1 MEKKIKYGDW
11 TYTVSQETLKNAEI
25 DPGVASA
32 LGSYPLL
39 ALINTTGRVTQDW
52 RSHEG
57 SMKFRLDYFY
67 DIEIDKYIKM
77 KESFNTSQAE
87 INKGDK
93 VFMFGNLITPSINL
107 SSILKGKEA
116 SRTRDINK
124 ANVIVIPEL
133 PKENWFDMRGNEE
146 ILTSDRTTIHK
157 LSSDT
162 VDLKQAFGIDNTLNP
177 VIGLADHRSA
187 WWSKQKGI
195 MCNYSGDED
204 LSYTSSYSSPYEND
218 SILVAAKYMETLY
231 HTIKRGAKVIT
242 EQTLDK
248 VYGDRTE
255 LDYDNCQTILSL
267 LRSHNN
273 DDVTMGATVLA
284 ESNYM
289 HDGKP
294 WAHYIYYKAGK
305 RLSDINGN
313 YKNIRSLKN
322 TFEDT
327 YVHPCNA
334 LSTFCKW
341 YPDMDNKLKK
351 LIIEESINDAM
362 AALSKNGYGKDF
374 QKDFNI
380 SIEYKHEQ

>member
-25 DPGVASA
+25 DPSVAKA

-52 RSHEG
+52 RSNDG

-67 DIEIDKYIKM
+67 DIGIDKYIKM
-77 KESFNTSQAE
+77 KESFNTSQPE

-133 PKENWFDMRGNEE
+133 PKENWFDMRSNEE
-146 ILTSDRTTIHK
+146 ILTRDRTTIHK
-157 LSSDT
+157 LISDT
-162 VDLKQAFGIDNTLNP
+162 VDLKKSFGIDNTLNP

-218 SILVAAKYMETLY
+218 SILVAAKYMEALY

-327 YVHPCNA
+327 YMHSSNV
-334 LSTFCKW
+334 LSTFSKW
-341 YPDMDNKLKK
+341 YPDMDDKLKK
-351 LIIEESINDAM
+351 LIVEESINDAM
-362 AALSKNGYGKDF
+362 AALTKSGYGKDF

>member
-1 MEKKIKYGDW
+1 
-11 TYTVSQETLKNAEI
+11 
-25 DPGVASA
+25 
-32 LGSYPLL
+32 
-39 ALINTTGRVTQDW
+39 
-52 RSHEG
+52 
-57 SMKFRLDYFY
+57 MKFRLDYFY
-67 DIEIDKYIKM
+67 DIGIDKYIKM
-77 KESFNTSQAE
+77 KESFNTSQPE

-133 PKENWFDMRGNEE
+133 PKENWFDMRSNEE
-146 ILTSDRTTIHK
+146 ILTRDRTTIHK
-157 LSSDT
+157 LISDT
-162 VDLKQAFGIDNTLNP
+162 VDLKKSFGIDNTLNP

-218 SILVAAKYMETLY
+218 SILVAAKYMEALY

-327 YVHPCNA
+327 YMHSSNV
-334 LSTFCKW
+334 LSTFSKW
-341 YPDMDNKLKK
+341 YPDMDDKLKK
-351 LIIEESINDAM
+351 LIVEESINDAM
-362 AALSKNGYGKDF
+362 AALTKSGYGKDF

>member
-25 DPGVASA
+25 DPSVAKA

-52 RSHEG
+52 RSNDG

-67 DIEIDKYIKM
+67 DIGIDKYIKM
-77 KESFNTSQAE
+77 KESFNTSQPE

-133 PKENWFDMRGNEE
+133 PKENWFDMRSNEE
-146 ILTSDRTTIHK
+146 ILTRDRTTIHK
-157 LSSDT
+157 LISDT
-162 VDLKQAFGIDNTLNP
+162 VDLKKSFGIDNTLNP

-218 SILVAAKYMETLY
+218 SILVAAKYMEALY
-231 HTIKRGAKVIT
+231 HTI
-242 EQTLDK
+242 
-248 VYGDRTE
+248 
-255 LDYDNCQTILSL
+255 
-267 LRSHNN
+267 
-273 DDVTMGATVLA
+273 
-284 ESNYM
+284 
-289 HDGKP
+289 
-294 WAHYIYYKAGK
+294 
-305 RLSDINGN
+305 
-313 YKNIRSLKN
+313 
-322 TFEDT
+322 
-327 YVHPCNA
+327 
-334 LSTFCKW
+334 
-341 YPDMDNKLKK
+341 
-351 LIIEESINDAM
+351 
-362 AALSKNGYGKDF
+362 
-374 QKDFNI
+374 
-380 SIEYKHEQ
+380 

>member
-11 TYTVSQETLKNAEI
+11 AYTVSQETLKNAEI

-39 ALINTTGRVTQDW
+39 ALINSTGRVSQDW

-77 KESFNTSQAE
+77 KESFNTSQAQ

-93 VFMFGNLITPSINL
+93 VFMFGNLSTPSINL

-116 SRTRDINK
+116 SRTRDITK

-204 LSYTSSYSSPYEND
+204 LSYTSTYSSPYEND
-218 SILVAAKYMETLY
+218 SILVAAKYMEALY
-231 HTIKRGAKVIT
+231 YTIKGGAKVIT

-289 HDGKP
+289 HNGKP

-322 TFEDT
+322 AFEDT
-327 YVHPCNA
+327 YMHPCSV
-334 LSTFCKW
+334 LRTFSKW

>member
-11 TYTVSQETLKNAEI
+11 AYTVSQETLKNAEI

-39 ALINTTGRVTQDW
+39 ALINTTGRVSQDW

-77 KESFNTSQAE
+77 KESFNTSQAQ

-93 VFMFGNLITPSINL
+93 VFMFGNLSTPSINL

-116 SRTRDINK
+116 SRTRDITK

-133 PKENWFDMRGNEE
+133 PKENWFDMRSNEE
-146 ILTSDRTTIHK
+146 ILTRDRTTIHK

-177 VIGLADHRSA
+177 VIGLADHRSS

-204 LSYTSSYSSPYEND
+204 LSYTSIYSSPYEND
-218 SILVAAKYMETLY
+218 SILVAAKYMEALY
-231 HTIKRGAKVIT
+231 YTIKGGAKVIT

-289 HDGKP
+289 HNGKP

-313 YKNIRSLKN
+313 YKNIRSLKSA
-322 TFEDT
+322 FEDT
-327 YVHPCNA
+327 YIHPCNV
-334 LSTFCKW
+334 LRTFSKW

-362 AALSKNGYGKDF
+362 ASLSKNGYGQDF

>member
-25 DPGVASA
+25 DPSVAKA

-52 RSHEG
+52 RSNDG

-67 DIEIDKYIKM
+67 DIGIDKYIKM
-77 KESFNTSQAE
+77 KESFNTSQPE

-133 PKENWFDMRGNEE
+133 PKENWFDMRSNEE
-146 ILTSDRTTIHK
+146 ILTRDRTTIHK
-157 LSSDT
+157 LISDT
-162 VDLKQAFGIDNTLNP
+162 VDLKKSFGIDNTLNP

-218 SILVAAKYMETLY
+218 SILVAAKYMEALY

-327 YVHPCNA
+327 YMHSSNV
-334 LSTFCKW
+334 LSTFSKW
-341 YPDMDNKLKK
+341 YPDKNDKLKK
-351 LIIEESINDAM
+351 LIVEESINDAM
-362 AALSKNGYGKDF
+362 AALTKSGYGKDF